1 MKVGSGDQRF
11 PDFLVSY
18 KTGYFMNMYTLVKI
32 PNFKFKIRDW
42 N

>member
-1 MKVGSGDQRF
+1 MKVGSGDQRT

-18 KTGYFMNMYTLVKI
+18 KTRYFMNMYTLVKI
-32 PNFKFKIRDW
+32 PNFKIREW